1 MRQSEVKRKTQETDI
16 ELSLNLDGAGKSE
29 IDTGI
34 GFLDHMLILFAR
46 HARFDLCVK
55 CAGDLNVDG
64 HHTTE
69 DIGIVLGEAF
79 KEALGDKK
87 GIERYAHRFIPMD
100 ESLVLCALDIS
111 GRSHLSFDCTFPTE
125 KIGEFDT
132 ELVREFFEA
141 FVRAAGITL
150 HIMKF
155 AGLNSHHIAE
165 CAFKAFGRTLASAV
179 KIDERFKD
187 EVPSTKGVL

>member
-1 MRQSEVKRKTQETDI
+1 MRQSEIKRKTAETDI
-16 ELSLNLDGAGKSE
+16 ELSINLDGEGKSE

-34 GFLDHMLILFAR
+34 GFLDHMLVLFAK
-46 HARFDLCVK
+46 HARFDLNVK
-55 CAGDLNVDG
+55 CTGDLNVDG

-79 KEALGDKK
+79 KKALGDKK
-87 GIERYAHRFIPMD
+87 GIERYAHKFIPMD
-100 ESLVLCALDIS
+100 ESLVLCAVDIS
-111 GRSHLSFDCTFPTE
+111 GRSHLSFDCIFPTE

-141 FVRAAGITL
+141 FVRASDITL

-165 CAFKAFGRTLASAV
+165 CAFKAFGRTLALGV